1 MSRAL
6 VVVESPTKVKT
17 LAKYLGRNF
26 TVKASVGHV
35 MDLPKS
41 KLGVEIGDRFEPVYE
56 VIKGKQKVLKEI
68 RDAAKKA
75 DVIYLAPDPDREGE
89 AIAWHI
95 AGDLGLNKKKKLTKA
110 KIYRVLINE
119 ITKKGVEEALASP
132 GELNR
137 PRYESQ
143 QARRILDRLV
153 GYQVSPI
160 LWEKVRRGLSAGR
173 VQSVALRIIVDR
185 EREIRKFI
193 PREYW
198 SVEADVSASEPP
210 PFVLHL
216 TTRKGKKIEI
226 VREAEAREIEALL
239 KSLPFVVSDV
249 AVQEK
254 KRTPPPAFTTSKL
267 QQDAAR
273 KLGFTAKK
281 TMMVAQQLYEGVE
294 LGDEGAVGL
303 ITYMRTDSTRLSN
316 DALTAA
322 REFIAKTYGKEF
334 LPEKPRVYKLSKK
347 AQDAHEAIRPSSM
360 LFPPEKVKPFLR
372 KDQFNLYK
380 LIWERFMACQMTEAI
395 YEQTTVD
402 VTSGEFGLRA
412 AGTVLSSEGYMK
424 LYVEPEDPDA
434 EGEESEKLPPLRA
447 GEKLKLEKITPNQH
461 FTKPPPR
468 FNEASLVKELEED
481 GIGRPSTYA
490 SILST
495 LQDRKYAQK
504 EQLSFLPTDL
514 GFLVSDLLVEHFPD
528 VMNVEFTAKMEEELD
543 QVEEG
548 EKDWQEVL
556 HEFYKPFSRSV
567 RSAKKQMR
575 DVKREETPT
584 EHTCEKCG
592 KPMVIK
598 WGRHGHFLAC
608 SGYPECKNTK
618 EFKKTED
625 GKVHILAQPTTQEIC
640 SECKSPMVVKT
651 GRFGKFLAC
660 SRYPECK
667 HTSSISTGIKCPE
680 PGCGGDIV
688 ERRSRRGKMFY
699 GCSRYPKCKH
709 ASWNKPVAC
718 PCPTCKAPYLIEKF
732 SKKEGAFIACSNKDC
747 DYKKTSEVA

>member
-26 TVKASVGHV
+26 TIKASVGHV

-41 KLGVEIGDRFEPVYE
+41 KLGVEIGERFEPVYE
-56 VIKGKQKVLKEI
+56 IIAGKQKIMKEI

-75 DVIYLAPDPDREGE
+75 EIIYLAPDPDREGE

-95 AGDLGLNKKKKLTKA
+95 AGDLAGKKKKLTSA

-119 ITKKGVEEALASP
+119 ITKKGVEAALASP
-132 GELNR
+132 GELNKN
-137 PRYESQ
+137 RYESQ

-185 EREIRKFI
+185 EREIKKFV
-193 PREYW
+193 PVEYW
-198 SVEADVSASEPP
+198 SVEAEVSASEPP
-210 PFVLHL
+210 PFLLHL
-216 TTRKGKKIEI
+216 TTRKGKKIE
-226 VREAEAREIEALL
+226 VSRESEALEIEALL
-239 KSLPFVVSDV
+239 KKQSFVVADV
-249 AVQEK
+249 QVQEK

-267 QQDAAR
+267 QQDAAH

-316 DALTAA
+316 DSLTAA
-322 REFIAKTYGKEF
+322 RSFIADTYGKEF
-334 LPEKPRVYKLSKK
+334 VPDKPRFYKLSKK
-347 AQDAHEAIRPSSM
+347 AQDAHEAIRPSST
-360 LFPPEKVKPFLR
+360 LFPPEKVKRFLK
-372 KDQFNLYK
+372 KDQLNLYK
-380 LIWERFMACQMTEAI
+380 LIWDRYIACQMTEAR

-402 VTSGEFGLRA
+402 VTAGEFGLRA
-412 AGTVLSSEGYMK
+412 AGTVLSFEGYMK
-424 LYVEPEDPDA
+424 LYIETEDPDA
-434 EGEESEKLPPLRA
+434 EGEENEKLPPLRV
-447 GEKLKLEKITPNQH
+447 GEKLKLEKIIPGQH

-468 FNEASLVKELEED
+468 FTEASLVKELEED

-504 EQLSFLPTDL
+504 DQGRFLPTDL

-556 HEFYKPFSRSV
+556 HEFYKPFSRAV
-567 RSAKKQMR
+567 KSAKKQMR

-592 KPMVIK
+592 EPMVIK
-598 WGRHGHFLAC
+598 WGRNGHFLAC
-608 SGYPECKNTK
+608 SGYPDCKNTK
-618 EFKKTED
+618 EFKKTDD
-625 GKVHILAQPTTQEIC
+625 GKVHILKQQETTEIC

-667 HTSSISTGIKCPE
+667 HTRSISTGIKCPE
-680 PGCGGDIV
+680 PGCGGDLV

-699 GCSRYPKCKH
+699 GCSNYPKCKH
-709 ASWNKPVAC
+709 ASWNKPVPG
-718 PCPTCKAPYLIEKF
+718 PCPQCGAIYLVEKYT
-732 SKKEGAFIACSNKDC
+732 KKDGAFVACSNKDC
-747 DYKKTSEVA
+747 GFRKTPETA